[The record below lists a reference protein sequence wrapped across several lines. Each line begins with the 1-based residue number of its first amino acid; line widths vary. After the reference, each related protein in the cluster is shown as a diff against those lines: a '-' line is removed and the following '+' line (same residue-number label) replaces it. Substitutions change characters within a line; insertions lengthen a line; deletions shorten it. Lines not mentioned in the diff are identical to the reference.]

1 MQNYSVKEALK
12 ILKPGMLI
20 KSSFPSNGARK
31 KVYNNGWNHI
41 LEACFPKE
49 GLIIRDIITSY
60 KVEYHNGAQTKFPSA
75 YELLFE
81 GMPNNYYLTHSNVDF
96 AKSDLHTSPLKNI
109 DTQIEDIESTIL
121 EHANQI
127 NSFREKIEKA
137 QDKIAQ
143 LKSRKRLMAELGEE
157 VDEKTLNAYVLVKE
171 LKGSKQMSEL
181 EMAKALVKFWRS
193 NGTNY

>member
-20 KSSFPSNGARK
+20 KSSFPSNGARQK
-31 KVYNNGWNHI
+31 IYNNSWNDI
-41 LEACFPKE
+41 LEASFPKE
-49 GLIIRDIITSY
+49 GLVIRDIRISY
-60 KVEYHNGAQTKFPSA
+60 KFGYYNVGQTKVPSA

-127 NSFREKIEKA
+127 HSFREKNKKA

-181 EMAKALVKFWRS
+181 EMAKALVKFMEK
-193 NGTNY
+193 

>member
-20 KSSFPSNGARK
+20 KSSFPSNGARQK
-31 KVYNNGWNHI
+31 IYNDGWNDI
-41 LEACFPKE
+41 LEASFPKE
-49 GLIIRDIITSY
+49 GLVIRDIRISY
-60 KVEYHNGAQTKFPSA
+60 KYKSEYQKVGHMKVPFA
-75 YELLFE
+75 YELLFH

-109 DTQIEDIESTIL
+109 DIQIEDIESTIL
-121 EHANQI
+121 EHANQV

-137 QDKIAQ
+137 QDKITQ

-181 EMAKALVKFWRS
+181 EMAKALVKFLKK
-193 NGTNY
+193 NYE

>member
-20 KSSFPSNGARK
+20 KSSFPSNGARQK
-31 KVYNNGWNHI
+31 IYNDSWNDI
-41 LEACFPKE
+41 LEASFPKE
-49 GLIIRDIITSY
+49 GLVIRDIRISY
-60 KVEYHNGAQTKFPSA
+60 KFGYHNVGQTKVPSG

-121 EHANQI
+121 EHANQV

-171 LKGSKQMSEL
+171 FKDSNHPKLIA
-181 EMAKALVKFWRS
+181 MAKALVKLMEK
-193 NGTNY
+193 